1 MAILPASLAPRDT
14 AATSNNSALH
24 VAVIAPAAEEGMT
37 PARASA
43 RASPASKS
51 SIPCR
56 QARSERTFS
65 TSSYRNNGSS
75 NSIQQAPYGH
85 GLQPAGFRRPC
96 GADDRFVHLRDP
108 PSFLLH
114 PFQNH
119 RNPLAHPDAHG
130 TQRIPPLRTP
140 QLMRRRHDQPPAARP
155 QLMPERNRS
164 PARVHMRRIL

>member
-24 VAVIAPAAEEGMT
+24 VAVIAPAAEEGMP

-85 GLQPAGFRRPC
+85 GLQPGGLDA
-96 GADDRFVHLRDP
+96 
-108 PSFLLH
+108 
-114 PFQNH
+114 
-119 RNPLAHPDAHG
+119 LAAQTIASCNFATLPVSSY
-130 TQRIPPLRTP
+130 T
-140 QLMRRRHDQPPAARP
+140 
-155 QLMPERNRS
+155 RS
-164 PARVHMRRIL
+164 KI